1 MTHHTM
7 SGHGATFCC
16 FKLRGSTMRV
26 MLEHKHQPY
35 VGQIYKLDVLYFDI
49 KTKITL
55 NNIK

>member
-1 MTHHTM
+1 
-7 SGHGATFCC
+7 
-16 FKLRGSTMRV
+16 MRV
-26 MLEHKHQPY
+26 MLKHKNQPY